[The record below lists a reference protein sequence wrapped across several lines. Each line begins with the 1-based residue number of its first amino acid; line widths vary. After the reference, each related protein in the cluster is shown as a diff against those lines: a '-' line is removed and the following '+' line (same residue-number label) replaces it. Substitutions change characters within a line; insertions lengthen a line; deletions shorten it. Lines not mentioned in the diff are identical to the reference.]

1 MTHAPTLQNRRWL
14 YLATA
19 VLTLMCTGS
28 IYAFSVFSGPLA
40 AARGWTV
47 AQVTLAFTI
56 NTAVCPIPMIL
67 AGKFVDRG
75 YARASMMAGGCLF
88 GLAFLIIGYLPSLGA
103 LYLGYGVLGGVG
115 ISLAYAGALG
125 NVTRYFPDK
134 RGLATG
140 LVTAGNGAAAL
151 ITAPLAASL
160 IASGGVVSAVR
171 ILGCGFFAVAL
182 VCGLATRSAP
192 PGFRPAG
199 WTPPVTGASVDAS
212 LDWRAMVAAPV
223 FYLLLALLAAGATSG
238 LMVAAN
244 ASQIG
249 QNMFHISAAAAAA
262 CVGLYAASNAMGRFL
277 WGAVSDRIGG
287 ANTLIVIFVLVAA
300 MLGLLASTGSVNGF
314 VVGMCGI
321 GLAFGG
327 VMGVF
332 PSIVA
337 ARFGVKYFG
346 ENYGIMFCGYALA
359 AFIGPRLGASMAAA
373 NGGDFTRAF
382 ELAILVCVGGL
393 ALALLLR
400 RVTRRTPVSV
410 QAA

>member
-1 MTHAPTLQNRRWL
+1 MKSTSVSNNMRWL
-14 YLATA
+14 YLTAA

-40 AARGWTV
+40 LERGWTV

-67 AGKFVDRG
+67 AGRFVDRG
-75 YARASMMAGGCLF
+75 YARASMMIGGCLF
-88 GLAFLIIGYLPSLGA
+88 GLAFLIIAYLPSLSA

-160 IASGGVVSAVR
+160 IASGGVISALR
-171 ILGCGFFAVAL
+171 ILGIGFFTVAL
-182 VCGLATRSAP
+182 VCGLVTKTAP
-192 PGFRPAG
+192 SGFRPSG
-199 WTPPVTGASVDAS
+199 WTPPQTDSKADAS
-212 LDWRAMVAAPV
+212 LRWSGMIATPV
-223 FYLLLALLAAGATSG
+223 FYLLLVLMASGAMSG
-238 LMVAAN
+238 LMIAAN

-249 QNMFHISAAAAAA
+249 QNMFHISAAVAAG
-262 CVGLYAASNAMGRFL
+262 CVGLYAASNATGRFF

-287 ANTLIVIFVLVAA
+287 ANTLIAIFALVAA
-300 MLGLLASTGSVNGF
+300 MLGVLASSSSFAGF
-314 VVGMCGI
+314 VIGLCGI
-321 GLAFGG
+321 GLGFGG

-346 ENYGIMFCGYALA
+346 ENYGIMFCGYATA
-359 AFIGPRLGASMAAA
+359 AFLGPRLGASMAAL
-373 NGGDFTRAF
+373 NGGDFTKAF
-382 ELAILVCVGGL
+382 YVAILVCVLGLGL
-393 ALALLLR
+393 ALVLR
-400 RVTRRTPVSV
+400 SVTARPRPAVPG
-410 QAA
+410 A

>member
-1 MTHAPTLQNRRWL
+1 MTKGSRNIRWL

-40 AARGWTV
+40 AERGWSV

-56 NTAVCPIPMIL
+56 NTAVCPIPMII

-75 YARASMMAGGCLF
+75 YAKASMMLGGCLF
-88 GLAFLIIGYLPSLGA
+88 GLSFLIIGYLPSLSA
-103 LYLGYGVLGGVG
+103 LYLGYGVLGGIG

-140 LVTAGNGAAAL
+140 LASAGNGAAAL
-151 ITAPLAASL
+151 ITAPLAATL
-160 IASGGVVSAVR
+160 IEGDGVLSALR
-171 ILGCGFFAVAL
+171 ILGVGFFGVAL
-182 VCGLATRSAP
+182 LCGLATKTAPADFRP
-192 PGFRPAG
+192 PGWVSPQAG
-199 WTPPVTGASVDAS
+199 AKADNSVR
-212 LDWRAMVAAPV
+212 WNAMLGTPV
-223 FYLLLALLAAGATSG
+223 FYLLLALLAAGALSG

-249 QNMFHISAAAAAA
+249 QNMFHISAAAAAT
-262 CVGLYAASNAMGRFL
+262 CVGLYAASNASGRFL

-287 ANTLIVIFVLVAA
+287 ANTLIIIFILVAA
-300 MLGLLASTGSVNGF
+300 MLGLLSTTSSVAGF
-314 VVGMCGI
+314 VVGICGI
-321 GLAFGG
+321 GLSFGG

-332 PSIVA
+332 PSLMA
-337 ARFGVKYFG
+337 ARFGVRYFG
-346 ENYGIMFCGYALA
+346 ENYGIMFSGYALA
-359 AFIGPRLGASMAAA
+359 AFLGPRLGASIAAA

-382 ELAILVCVGGL
+382 HIAIMVCLVGL
-393 ALALLLR
+393 ALAFGLRSVAR
-400 RVTRRTPVSV
+400 RVRTSA
-410 QAA
+410 QTA

>member
-1 MTHAPTLQNRRWL
+1 MRWL

-40 AARGWTV
+40 AVRGWSV

-75 YARASMMAGGCLF
+75 YARASMMIGGCLF
-88 GLAFLIIGYLPSLGA
+88 GLAFLIISWLPSLSA

-125 NVTRYFPDK
+125 NATRYFPDK

-151 ITAPLAASL
+151 VTAPLAASL
-160 IASGGVVSAVR
+160 IASGGVISALR
-171 ILGCGFFAVAL
+171 ILGIGFFAVAF
-182 VCGLATRSAP
+182 VCGLATKTAP
-192 PGFRPAG
+192 PGFRPSG
-199 WTPPVTGASVDAS
+199 WTPPQAGPKPDAS
-212 LDWRAMVAAPV
+212 LRWRAMVATPV
-223 FYLLLALLAAGATSG
+223 FYLLLALLACGALSG
-238 LMVAAN
+238 LMIAAN

-249 QNMFHISAAAAAA
+249 QNMFHISAAVAAG
-262 CVGLYAASNAMGRFL
+262 CVGLYAASNALGRFL
-277 WGAVSDRIGG
+277 WGAVSDRIGS
-287 ANTLIVIFVLVAA
+287 ANTLIMIFVLVAA
-300 MLGLLASTGSVNGF
+300 MLGVLASSASFTGF
-314 VVGMCGI
+314 VIGMCGI

-332 PSIVA
+332 PALVA
-337 ARFGVKYFG
+337 ARFGVRYFG
-346 ENYGIMFCGYALA
+346 ENYGIMFCGYAVA
-359 AFIGPRLGASMAAA
+359 AFLGPRLGASMAAL
-373 NGGDFTRAF
+373 NGGDFTKAF
-382 ELAILVCVGGL
+382 YVAILVCVVGLGL
-393 ALALLLR
+393 ALTLR
-400 RVTRRTPVSV
+400 SVSGRPRLAV
-410 QAA
+410 RSA

>member
-1 MTHAPTLQNRRWL
+1 
-14 YLATA
+14 
-19 VLTLMCTGS
+19 
-28 IYAFSVFSGPLA
+28 
-40 AARGWTV
+40 
-47 AQVTLAFTI
+47 
-56 NTAVCPIPMIL
+56 
-67 AGKFVDRG
+67 
-75 YARASMMAGGCLF
+75 
-88 GLAFLIIGYLPSLGA
+88 
-103 LYLGYGVLGGVG
+103 
-115 ISLAYAGALG
+115 
-125 NVTRYFPDK
+125 
-134 RGLATG
+134 
-140 LVTAGNGAAAL
+140 
-151 ITAPLAASL
+151 
-160 IASGGVVSAVR
+160 
-171 ILGCGFFAVAL
+171 
-182 VCGLATRSAP
+182 
-192 PGFRPAG
+192 
-199 WTPPVTGASVDAS
+199 VTGASVDAS

-410 QAA
+410 PAA

>member
-1 MTHAPTLQNRRWL
+1 MTQGPIVKNIRWL

-40 AARGWTV
+40 AARGWSV

-56 NTAVCPIPMIL
+56 NTAVCPLPMII

-75 YARASMMAGGCLF
+75 YARASMMLGGCLF
-88 GLAFLIIGYLPSLGA
+88 GLSFLIISYVPSLTA
-103 LYLGYGVLGGVG
+103 LYLGYGVLGGIG

-140 LVTAGNGAAAL
+140 LASAGNGAAAL

-160 IASGGVVSAVR
+160 IEGDGVLSALR
-171 ILGCGFFAVAL
+171 MLGVGFFAVAL
-182 VCGLATRSAP
+182 LCGLATRTAP
-192 PGFRPAG
+192 VDFRPHGWAPAHAG
-199 WTPPVTGASVDAS
+199 AKADAS
-212 LDWRAMVAAPV
+212 MRWRAMLSTPV
-223 FYLLLALLAAGATSG
+223 FYLLLALLAAGALSG

-249 QNMFHISAAAAAA
+249 QNMFHVSAASAAT
-262 CVGLYAASNAMGRFL
+262 CVGLYAASNALGRFT

-287 ANTLIVIFVLVAA
+287 ANTLIIIFILVAA
-300 MLGLLASTGSVNGF
+300 MLGLLSTTSSVAGF
-314 VVGMCGI
+314 VVGICGI
-321 GLAFGG
+321 GLSFGG

-332 PSIVA
+332 PSLVA

-346 ENYGIMFCGYALA
+346 ENYGIMFCGYAMA
-359 AFIGPRLGASMAAA
+359 AFLGPRLGASIAAG
-373 NGGDFTRAF
+373 NGGDFTKAF
-382 ELAILVCVGGL
+382 YVASMVCLAGLGL
-393 ALALLLR
+393 AFGLR
-400 RVTRRTPVSV
+400 SV
-410 QAA
+410 ARQAQRSAHAA

>member
-1 MTHAPTLQNRRWL
+1 MRWL

-40 AARGWTV
+40 AVRGWTV

-75 YARASMMAGGCLF
+75 YAKASMMIGGCLF
-88 GLAFLIIGYLPSLGA
+88 GLAFLIISWLPSLSA

-125 NVTRYFPDK
+125 NATRYFPDK

-151 ITAPLAASL
+151 VTAPLAASL
-160 IASGGVVSAVR
+160 IASGGVISALR
-171 ILGCGFFAVAL
+171 ILGIGFFAVAF
-182 VCGLATRSAP
+182 VCGLATRTAP
-192 PGFRPAG
+192 PGFRPSG
-199 WTPPVTGASVDAS
+199 WTPPQAGAKLDTS
-212 LDWRAMVAAPV
+212 LRWRAMVATPV
-223 FYLLLALLAAGATSG
+223 FYLLLALLASGALSG
-238 LMVAAN
+238 LMIAAN

-249 QNMFHISAAAAAA
+249 QNMFHISAAVAAG
-262 CVGLYAASNAMGRFL
+262 CVGLYAASNALGRFL
-277 WGAVSDRIGG
+277 WGAVSDRIGS
-287 ANTLIVIFVLVAA
+287 ANTLVMIFVLVAA
-300 MLGLLASTGSVNGF
+300 MLGVLASSASFTGF
-314 VVGMCGI
+314 VIGMCGI

-332 PSIVA
+332 PALVA
-337 ARFGVKYFG
+337 ARFGVTYFG
-346 ENYGIMFCGYALA
+346 ENYGIMFCGYAVA
-359 AFIGPRLGASMAAA
+359 AFLGPRLGASMAAL
-373 NGGDFTRAF
+373 NGGDFTKAF
-382 ELAILVCVGGL
+382 YVAILVCVVGLGL
-393 ALALLLR
+393 ALTLR
-400 RVTRRTPVSV
+400 SVSGRPRLAV
-410 QAA
+410 RSA

>member
-1 MTHAPTLQNRRWL
+1 MTQPSIPNGKRWL

-40 AARGWTV
+40 AARGWSV
-47 AQVTLAFTI
+47 AQVTLAFTV

-67 AGKFVDRG
+67 AGKWVDRG
-75 YARASMMAGGCLF
+75 YARASMMLGGCMF
-88 GLAFLIIGYLPSLGA
+88 GLAFLIIAYVPSLSA

-125 NVTRYFPDK
+125 NVARYFPDK

-151 ITAPLAASL
+151 VTAPLAASL
-160 IASGGVVSAVR
+160 IASGGVLSALR
-171 ILGCGFFAVAL
+171 ILGIGFFVVAL
-182 VCGLATRSAP
+182 ACGLLTKTAP

-199 WTPPVTGASVDAS
+199 WTPSQSGAAS
-212 LDWRAMVAAPV
+212 GGLDWREMLATPV
-223 FYLLLALLAAGATSG
+223 FYLLLALLASGAMSG
-238 LMVAAN
+238 LMIAAN

-249 QNMFHISAAAAAA
+249 QNMFHISAGVAAA
-262 CVGLYAASNAMGRFL
+262 CVGLYAASNALGRFF

-287 ANTLIVIFVLVAA
+287 ANTLVFIFVLVAA
-300 MLGLLASTGSVNGF
+300 MLGVLAASTSVSGF
-314 VVGMCGI
+314 IVGMCGI

-332 PSIVA
+332 PSLVA
-337 ARFGVKYFG
+337 ARFGLRYFG

-359 AFIGPRLGASMAAA
+359 AFCGPRLGASMAAL
-373 NGGDFTRAF
+373 NGGDFSKAF
-382 ELAILVCVGGL
+382 LVAIAVCVVGLGL
-393 ALALLLR
+393 ALALRSLGR
-400 RVTRRTPVSV
+400 RPRS
-410 QAA
+410 AAA